1 MGAVSL
7 PRAAEEAGSLP
18 RAAEG
23 VEAGA
28 VGLPRA
34 AEEAGSLP
42 RAAEE
47 AGSLPRAAEE
57 AGAGGSEKVRGAPG
71 KGVPLT
77 ITPPLNERRPD
88 AMETGTG
95 RNGMEPK
102 VTARIRRGAA
112 GCLA

>member
-47 AGSLPRAAEE
+47 V
-57 AGAGGSEKVRGAPG
+57 GAGGSEKVRGAPG